1 MYLFFLSFVLF
12 SSFLQ
17 QVADLPLLIIE
28 ILSHVAGNS
37 CRSATTLVINLCA
50 LQAAAEYIE

>member
-1 MYLFFLSFVLF
+1 MYLFFLSLVLF

-50 LQAAAEYIE
+50 LQAAVEY